1 MCRFRY
7 VMRLFQTGPVTMW
20 EQFQV
25 ASTVPLLIQ
34 PGSAQTPVSGLGSG
48 TVDNPVSTSM
58 NYIGSQNNTTH
69 YSQALS
75 HGSPEDGLTQELSTD
90 PGYYSQSP
98 SQLQY
103 NRPVTMN
110 PSGGSTQQTTPQTPN
125 TPSSIPDIILTV
137 GFTPSSINKSGFIII
152 IIIII
157 IIITIIIIIIK
168 LDFSSSTGDDLSRQE
183 FVKDLGSAMSGSF
196 DTDLFPSDEALR
208 EGLGPIDFDGLQM
221 LTDPDINAITDPA
234 TEDSF
239 RLDRL

>member
-1 MCRFRY
+1 MNGLIGRALRN
-7 VMRLFQTGPVTMW
+7 VRKLTRII
-20 EQFQV
+20 
-25 ASTVPLLIQ
+25 PLLATCKDWCQ
-34 PGSAQTPVSGLGSG
+34 LVHSLVESSCGWSAELQ
-48 TVDNPVSTSM
+48 VDNPVSTSM

-98 SQLQY
+98 SQLHY

-125 TPSSIPDIILTV
+125 TPSSIPDIILT
-137 GFTPSSINKSGFIII
+137 
-152 IIIII
+152 
-157 IIITIIIIIIK
+157 
-168 LDFSSSTGDDLSRQE
+168 DFSSSTGDDLSRQE